1 MRKNEFRN
9 NNMQERKHNS
19 TGGKNL
25 QAFKKRSRCENS
37 KLNRNKNEID
47 QPPPLKRKV
56 GKGRKKS
63 ASTSLYLYGVLP
75 VEAAL
80 IHRRRKIDHL
90 YLKKAADPSKR
101 LRKIRLLGEQYGIP
115 VSEVSVKKLEEMCPD
130 ALHQGVVI
138 SCESLPYSSFS
149 DLPQTVEGKYNLI
162 VALDQITDPHNL
174 GAILRTCGF
183 FKVSA
188 VVVPQDHTSGLTA
201 VVAKASAGVSEW
213 FPVISVPNLARFIQ
227 QQKSNGFWVVGLV
240 EDAVENVSEL
250 SQDRPIILVLGNEG
264 KGIRPLSRRHCDW
277 LVSIP
282 GNPEVSSLN
291 VSNAAAVVLFH
302 LQNQHQIF

>member
-1 MRKNEFRN
+1 MQKNEFRN

-19 TGGKNL
+19 KGGKNL

-37 KLNRNKNEID
+37 NLNRNKNEID

-90 YLKKAADPSKR
+90 YLKKAADSSKR

-130 ALHQGVVI
+130 ALHQGVVL

-162 VALDQITDPHNL
+162 VALDQIADPHNL

-188 VVVPQDHTSGLTA
+188 VVVPQDHSSGLTA

-264 KGIRPLSRRHCDW
+264 KGLRPLSRRHCDW

>member
-9 NNMQERKHNS
+9 NNMKERKHDSNV
-19 TGGKNL
+19 GKNL

-90 YLKKAADPSKR
+90 YLKKAADSSKR

-115 VSEVSVKKLEEMCPD
+115 VSEVSVKILEKMCPD
-130 ALHQGVVI
+130 ALHQGVVL

>member
-1 MRKNEFRN
+1 MRKKEFRN
-9 NNMQERKHNS
+9 NNMKERKHNS
-19 TGGKNL
+19 TAGKNL

-37 KLNRNKNEID
+37 NLNRNKNEID
-47 QPPPLKRKV
+47 QPPPLIRKV

-90 YLKKAADPSKR
+90 YLKKAADSSKR

-115 VSEVSVKKLEEMCPD
+115 VSEVSVKKLEKMCPD
-130 ALHQGVVI
+130 ALHQGVVL

-162 VALDQITDPHNL
+162 VALDQIADPHNL

-188 VVVPQDHTSGLTA
+188 VVVPQDHSSGLTA

-264 KGIRPLSRRHCDW
+264 KGLRPLSRRHCDW

>member
-1 MRKNEFRN
+1 MQKNEFRN

-63 ASTSLYLYGVLP
+63 APKSLYLYGVLP

-90 YLKKAADPSKR
+90 YLKKAVDSSKR

-130 ALHQGVVI
+130 ALHQGVVL

-188 VVVPQDHTSGLTA
+188 LVVPQDHTSGLTA

-213 FPVISVPNLARFIQ
+213 YPVISVPNLARFIQ

>member
-25 QAFKKRSRCENS
+25 QAFKKKSRCENS

-47 QPPPLKRKV
+47 QPPSLKREV
-56 GKGRKKS
+56 GKWRKKS

-90 YLKKAADPSKR
+90 YLKKAADSSKR

>member
-1 MRKNEFRN
+1 MRKKEFRN
-9 NNMQERKHNS
+9 NNMKERKHNS
-19 TGGKNL
+19 TAGKNL
-25 QAFKKRSRCENS
+25 QAFKKRNRCENS

-47 QPPPLKRKV
+47 QPPPLKREV

-63 ASTSLYLYGVLP
+63 ASASLYLYGVLP

-90 YLKKAADPSKR
+90 YLKKAADSSKR

-115 VSEVSVKKLEEMCPD
+115 VSEVSVKKLEEMCHD

-162 VALDQITDPHNL
+162 VALYQIADPHNL

-188 VVVPQDHTSGLTA
+188 VVVPQDHSSGLTA

-264 KGIRPLSRRHCDW
+264 KGLRPLSRRHCDW

-302 LQNQHQIF
+302 LQN

>member
-37 KLNRNKNEID
+37 KLNGNKNEID
-47 QPPPLKRKV
+47 QPPLLKRKV

-90 YLKKAADPSKR
+90 YLKKAADSSKR

>member
-1 MRKNEFRN
+1 MK
-9 NNMQERKHNS
+9 ERKHNS

-56 GKGRKKS
+56 GKGRNKS
-63 ASTSLYLYGVLP
+63 APKSLYLYGVLP

-90 YLKKAADPSKR
+90 YLKKAADSSKR

-115 VSEVSVKKLEEMCPD
+115 VSEISVKKLEEMCPD

-162 VALDQITDPHNL
+162 VALDQIADPHNL

-188 VVVPQDHTSGLTA
+188 VVLPQDHSTGLTA

-264 KGIRPLSRRHCDW
+264 KGIR
-277 LVSIP
+277 
-282 GNPEVSSLN
+282 
-291 VSNAAAVVLFH
+291 
-302 LQNQHQIF
+302 

>member
-1 MRKNEFRN
+1 M
-9 NNMQERKHNS
+9 
-19 TGGKNL
+19 
-25 QAFKKRSRCENS
+25 
-37 KLNRNKNEID
+37 KLIS
-47 QPPPLKRKV
+47 PPPLKREV

-63 ASTSLYLYGVLP
+63 ASASLYLYGVLP

-90 YLKKAADPSKR
+90 YLKKAADSSKR

-115 VSEVSVKKLEEMCPD
+115 VSEVSVKKLEKMCPD
-130 ALHQGVVI
+130 ALHQGVVL

-162 VALDQITDPHNL
+162 VALDQIADPHNL

-188 VVVPQDHTSGLTA
+188 VVVPQDHSSGLTA

-264 KGIRPLSRRHCDW
+264 KGLRTLSRRHCDW